1 MPDALS
7 EVLPVELASERLEL
21 LGERAV
27 WWPARRTMLLADAH
41 LGKAGHFRKA
51 GIPVPPAVGEAGL
64 RRLEALCHAYR
75 PEELF
80 FLGDL
85 FHSVRNAEW
94 EALCALLAEF
104 PDTRFTLVRGNHDI
118 LGDEDYGPSPLQ
130 VVPGG
135 IGLGPFFLCHEP
147 DTPCPEGLYRLCGHV
162 HPAYRLQG
170 RGRQSLLLPCF
181 HFGAEGGILPAFGE
195 FTGKH
200 PVTAK
205 AGDRVFVVAEGRVFE
220 VEGKKA

>member
-1 MPDALS
+1 MPGIPSHSLS
-7 EVLPVELASERLEL
+7 VELASERLEL
-21 LGERAV
+21 LGERAL
-27 WWPARRTMLLADAH
+27 WWPERRVLFIADAH

-51 GIPVPPAVGEAGL
+51 GIPVPQAVGEAGL
-64 RRLEALCHAYR
+64 RRLKALCEAFH
-75 PEELF
+75 PEELY

-85 FHSVRNAEW
+85 FHSDRNAEW

-104 PDTRFTLVRGNHDI
+104 PATRFTLVLGNHDI
-118 LGDEDYGPSPLQ
+118 LGEEDYGPSPLQ
-130 VVPGG
+130 VVAGG
-135 IGLGPFFLCHEP
+135 VVLGPFFLCHEP
-147 DTPCPEGLYRLCGHV
+147 DAPCPEGLYRLSGHI

-181 HFGAEGGILPAFGE
+181 HFTAEGGTLPAFGE

-205 AGDRVFVVAEGRVFE
+205 APDRVFVVAEGRVFE